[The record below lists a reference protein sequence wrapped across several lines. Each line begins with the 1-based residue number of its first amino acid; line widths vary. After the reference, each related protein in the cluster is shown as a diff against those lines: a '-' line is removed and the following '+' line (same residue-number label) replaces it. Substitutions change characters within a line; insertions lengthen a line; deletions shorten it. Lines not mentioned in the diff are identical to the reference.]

1 MSEQIKE
8 LVGKLYD
15 GLAKADVEAIVA
27 LFDPSVE
34 IETPPSLPWSKGSYS
49 GIEGA
54 VAYFTSALEYLE
66 DTGFTVDEVRVDGE
80 WAAAIGDWTGRF
92 RASGGEFNVRF
103 VHFWLFR
110 DGKVVKG
117 SGISD
122 TVGIVRAYAPD
133 SVPAAG

>member
-8 LVGKLYD
+8 LVDKLYD
-15 GLAKADVEAIVA
+15 GFAKTDVEAIVA
-27 LFDPSVE
+27 LFDPSAE
-34 IETPPSLPWSKGSYS
+34 IETPPTLPWSTGHYS
-49 GIEGA
+49 GIDGA
-54 VAYFTSALEYLE
+54 VTYFTSALEYLE
-66 DTGFTVDEVRVDGE
+66 ETAFKVDEVHVDGD

-92 RASGGEFNVRF
+92 RATGGEFDVRF

-133 SVPAAG
+133 SVPAVG

>member
-1 MSEQIKE
+1 MSEQIKD
-8 LVGKLYD
+8 LVAKLYD
-15 GLAKADVEAIVA
+15 GLDRADIPAIVA
-27 LFDPSVE
+27 LFDPAVE

-49 GIEGA
+49 RLDGA

-66 DTGFTVDEVRVDGE
+66 ETAFSVQEVHVDGD

-92 RASGGEFNVRF
+92 KAGGGEFDVKF
-103 VHFWLFR
+103 VHFWQFR

-122 TVGIVRAYAPD
+122 TVGIARAYEPESLG
-133 SVPAAG
+133 SVN